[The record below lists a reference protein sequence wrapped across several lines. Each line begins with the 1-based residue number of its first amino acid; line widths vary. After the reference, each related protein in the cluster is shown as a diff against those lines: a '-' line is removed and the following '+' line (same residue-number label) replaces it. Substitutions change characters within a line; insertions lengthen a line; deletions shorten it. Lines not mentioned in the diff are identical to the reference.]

1 MTDDF
6 HEQLAGTPAR
16 ATRYRETRRI
26 TLVGVGVNLVLALVK
41 IVGGV
46 LGNSQALVADG
57 VHSLSDLFSDAVVVL
72 AAREAAR
79 DPDHDHP
86 YGHGRIE
93 TAATVVVGVL
103 LLATAFGLGYR
114 AVESLINATGLVAPA
129 AITLAIALA
138 SMAAKEALFHYTR
151 RCGRRIT
158 SRLLEANAW
167 HHRSDALSS
176 VIVAIGIGGA
186 LAGFVVLDA
195 VGALIVAVM
204 VAKVGWDLIW
214 PSLQELVDTSLDP
227 ELVDELHAAAATID
241 GVKHAHTLRSRSMG
255 HSILLDLHI
264 QVSPRISVSEG
275 HRIAEAVRLALRER
289 APRLADVMVHVDPE
303 EDTDGGPSNAL
314 PLRGELVERLRPAW
328 EGLAAAERIEGLTL
342 HYLGGKAHLQ
352 IVLGPP
358 AAGAEPVAEA
368 EALRRATCRD
378 PDVGNV
384 TVLERTAP
392 IECIRCLERIGVVQ
406 GPMAEKHT
414 SD

>member
-1 MTDDF
+1 MTRKL
-6 HEQLAGTPAR
+6 HEQLAGSPAS
-16 ATRYRETRRI
+16 ASRYRETRRV
-26 TLVGVGVNLVLALVK
+26 TLVGVVVNLALALVK
-41 IVGGV
+41 IAGGV

-57 VHSLSDLFSDAVVVL
+57 VHSLSDLFSDAVVVV

-79 DPDHDHP
+79 DPDVDHP

-93 TAATVVVGVL
+93 TAATVVVGIL

-114 AVESLINATGLVAPA
+114 AVQSLTDATGLMAPA
-129 AITLAIALA
+129 AITLIIALG
-138 SMAAKEALFHYTR
+138 SMVAKEALFHYTR
-151 RCGRRIT
+151 RSGRRIA

-176 VIVAIGIGGA
+176 VIVAVGIGGA

-195 VGALIVAVM
+195 VGAIIVAVM

-214 PSLQELVDTSLDP
+214 RSLQELVDTGLDP
-227 ELVDELHAAAATID
+227 ELVDELQAAAAAID
-241 GVKHAHTLRSRSMG
+241 GVKSAHTLRSRWMG
-255 HSILLDLHI
+255 HSVLVDLHI

-314 PLRGELVERLRPAW
+314 PLRGELVERLRRGW
-328 EGLAAAERIEGLTL
+328 QGLAAAERIEGLTV

-352 IVLGPP
+352 LVLGPP
-358 AAGAEPVAEA
+358 PAGAEAAAEA
-368 EALRRATCRD
+368 EALRRVICRD
-378 PDVGNV
+378 ADVGNV
-384 TVLERTAP
+384 T
-392 IECIRCLERIGVVQ
+392 ILERIA
-406 GPMAEKHT
+406 P
-414 SD
+414 S